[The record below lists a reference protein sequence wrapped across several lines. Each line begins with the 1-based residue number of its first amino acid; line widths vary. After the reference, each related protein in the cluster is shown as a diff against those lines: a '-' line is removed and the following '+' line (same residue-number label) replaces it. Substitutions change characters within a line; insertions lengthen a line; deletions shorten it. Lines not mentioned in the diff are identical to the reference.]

1 MVTRY
6 LTKNPCYKQG
16 RVINVKGFMFHSVGV
31 GQPDPLVFIRQF
43 DNPLYD
49 RACVHGFVGADETYI
64 TLPILVTPGQAMRG
78 WHGGKSASNNAY
90 IGIEMTEPKDIR
102 YISGST
108 FQVLNR
114 TTAVAHV
121 EKATARMV
129 DLFATL
135 CDFHGLDPLAD
146 GVIISHREGNQRG
159 IASAHGDPEHLWKG
173 LNMNYSMDQFRK
185 DVAQRM
191 KGEKD
196 MTREEVIEI
205 IKSQNKTYNTIEEVP
220 EWGQETILKLMG
232 KGIVQGDGDGL
243 GLSYDLLRMLVVN
256 DRVGLYD

>member
-64 TLPILVTPGQAMRG
+64 TLPCLVTPGQAMRG
-78 WHGGKSASNNAY
+78 WHGGKTASNNAY

-102 YISGST
+102 YISGAT

-114 TTAVAHV
+114 VKAVEHV

-135 CDFHGLDPLAD
+135 CDFHGLDPLED

-191 KGEKD
+191 KGAKD
-196 MTREEVIEI
+196 MTREEVVDIIE
-205 IKSQNKTYNTIEEVP
+205 SQNKTYNTLEEVP
-220 EWGQETILKLMG
+220 EWGRPTVQKLMD
-232 KGIVQGDGDGL
+232 KGIVEGTGKGL

>member
-16 RVINVKGFMFHSVGV
+16 RVIAVKGLMFHSVGV

-64 TLPILVTPGQAMRG
+64 TLPCLVNPGQAMRG

-102 YISGST
+102 YISGAT

-121 EKATARMV
+121 EKATKRMV
-129 DLFATL
+129 DLFALL
-135 CDFHGLDPLAD
+135 CTFHGLNPMTD
-146 GVIISHREGNQRG
+146 IISHREGNMLG

-185 DVAQRM
+185 DVATRM
-191 KGEKD
+191 EGDEA
-196 MTREEVIEI
+196 MTREDVIAI
-205 IKSQNKTYNTIEEVP
+205 IKEQQVIYNTPQEVP
-220 EWGQETILKLMG
+220 AWGQETVQKLMG
-232 KGIVQGDGDGL
+232 KNLLQGEGDGL
-243 GLSYDLLRMLVVN
+243 GLTYDLLRVLVIN
-256 DRVGLYD
+256 DRAGLYD

>member
-16 RVINVKGFMFHSVGV
+16 PVIQVKGLMFHSVGV

-64 TLPILVTPGQAMRG
+64 TLPCLVNPGQAMRG

-90 IGIEMTEPKDIR
+90 VGVEMTEPKDIR
-102 YISGST
+102 YISGAT

-114 TTAVAHV
+114 AKAVEHV
-121 EKATARMV
+121 EKATERMV

-135 CDFHGLDPLAD
+135 CIFHGLNPMTD
-146 GVIISHREGNQRG
+146 IISHREGNTLG

-173 LNMNYSMDQFRK
+173 LGMDYSMDQFRK

-196 MTREEVIEI
+196 MTEKEVR
-205 IKSQNKTYNTIEEVP
+205 
-220 EWGQETILKLMG
+220 KL
-232 KGIVQGDGDGL
+232 L
-243 GLSYDLLRMLVVN
+243 EA
-256 DRVGLYD
+256 

>member
-16 RVINVKGFMFHSVGV
+16 RVIRVEGLMFHSVGV

-49 RACVHGFVGADETYI
+49 RACVHGFVGSDETYI
-64 TLPILVTPGQAMRG
+64 TLPCLVTPGQAMRG
-78 WHGGKSASNNAY
+78 WHGGKTASNNAY

-102 YISGST
+102 YISGAT
-108 FQVLNR
+108 FQILNR
-114 TTAVAHV
+114 AKAVEHV
-121 EKATARMV
+121 VKATERMV

-135 CDFHGLDPLAD
+135 CTFHGLNPMTDI
-146 GVIISHREGNQRG
+146 VSHREGNILG

-173 LNMNYSMDQFRK
+173 LGMNYNMDQFRQ
-185 DVAQRM
+185 DVADRM

-196 MTREEVIEI
+196 MTREEVLEI
-205 IKSQNKTYNTIEEVP
+205 IQSQNKVFNTVEEVP
-220 EWGQETILKLMG
+220 DWGKATVQKLVD
-232 KGIVQGDGDGL
+232 KGVLEGTRKGL
-243 GLSYDLLRMLVVN
+243 GLSFDLLRMLVVN
-256 DRVGLYD
+256 DRAGLYD